1 MDFSKLCT
9 PAYIYFVGS
18 LIYLIINSLN
28 NFNIINIIVNIF
40 FIMMGAGALNFL
52 CSKGYSIISWILII
66 LPVAFSIYLSKIIEI
81 KV

>member
-18 LIYLIINSLN
+18 LIYLIINSFN
-28 NFNIINIIVNIF
+28 NFNIMNIIVNIF
-40 FIMMGAGALNFL
+40 FIMIGAGALNFL

-66 LPVAFSIYLSKIIEI
+66 LPIAFSIYLGRIIEI